1 MFSLLNAVLLLHCHI
16 EQGGIG
22 LTLRRLSLW
31 SIDPID
37 RLKLMA
43 QLTQGAGT
51 LQVYTHILVSYTVL
65 HQYTLECIQCCV
77 HAYSMLQ
84 HVTCTCVCI
93 NKM

>member
-1 MFSLLNAVLLLHCHI
+1 M
-16 EQGGIG
+16 EQGGSG

-51 LQVYTHILVSYTVL
+51 LQVIYNIYIYTFVCYTILHCIGIHYII
-65 HQYTLECIQCCV
+65 YTLLCWCYI
-77 HAYSMLQ
+77 
-84 HVTCTCVCI
+84 VC
-93 NKM
+93 N